1 MNARIPPALAV
12 WLLRRLG
19 YFEHNG
25 ALAGDLQEEFASG
38 RSRRWYWRQ
47 TLMAIGRAIRHNLVH
62 EWPVYVVVLPLV
74 LGSQLCCALLL
85 QRYLAPHGRWHWLSN
100 LALVV
105 TYVSLLAPPVWCWL
119 KLPRVKLFS
128 WKPNPNAAIVY
139 WAILLATTIAG
150 TSHASQIAGEAALA
164 ATIPVFVMWRLARC
178 PKLGPR
184 RIVPPIYWGSADVIA
199 LQVEL
204 TDGRVVFLRP
214 ENLAESVFAAG
225 DPALTNAIF
234 GSGAS
239 LETLRR
245 ALWLGNL
252 GREQPVSL
260 SELPALVQEAGDKTH
275 VQQAF
280 VVRSE

>member
-1 MNARIPPALAV
+1 MNARTPPALAV
-12 WLLRRLG
+12 WLLRRLR
-19 YFEHNG
+19 YFEYNE
-25 ALAGDLQEEFASG
+25 ALAGDVQEEFASG

-47 TLMAIGRAIRHNLVH
+47 TLMVIGRAMRHNLVH
-62 EWPVYVVVLPLV
+62 EWPRYIVVFSVVL
-74 LGSQLCCALLL
+74 GIQLCCFLLL
-85 QRYLAPHGRWHWLSN
+85 RRYLAPRGRWHWLSD

-105 TYVSLLAPPVWCWL
+105 TYVLLLAPPVWRWL
-119 KLPRVKLFS
+119 KLPSLKLLS

-139 WAILLATTIAG
+139 WTILSAMPIAG
-150 TSHASQIAGEAALA
+150 LSHASLIAGEAALA
-164 ATIPVFVMWRLARC
+164 PTILVFVMWRLARC
-178 PKLGPR
+178 PKPEPR
-184 RIVPPIYWGSADVIA
+184 RIVPPIYWGRANEIA

-204 TDGRVVFLRP
+204 TDGRVIFLRP
-214 ENLAESVFAAG
+214 ENLVESVFASG
-225 DPALTNAIF
+225 DPALINAIF

-280 VVRSE
+280 VVRSG

>member
-1 MNARIPPALAV
+1 MNARTPPTLAV
-12 WLLRRLG
+12 WLLRCLR
-19 YFEHNG
+19 YFEYNE

-47 TLMAIGRAIRHNLVH
+47 TLMAIGRAMRHNLVN
-62 EWPVYVVVLPLV
+62 EFPGYIAVFLVVLGP
-74 LGSQLCCALLL
+74 QLCCVLLL
-85 QRYLAPHGRWHWLSN
+85 RRYLAPGGRWHWLSD

-105 TYVSLLAPPVWCWL
+105 IYVLLLAPPIWRWL
-119 KLPRVKLFS
+119 KLPRLKLLS
-128 WKPNPNAAIVY
+128 WQPNAGAAIVY
-139 WAILLATTIAG
+139 WTLLAAAAIAG
-150 TSHASQIAGEAALA
+150 VSHTSLIAVEAALA
-164 ATIPVFVMWRLARC
+164 ATILIFVMWRLAQC
-178 PKLGPR
+178 PKPEPR
-184 RIVPPIYWGSADVIA
+184 RVAAPIYWGRADEIA

-214 ENLAESVFAAG
+214 ENLVESVFAAG
-225 DPALTNAIF
+225 DTALTNAIF

-260 SELPALVQEAGDKTH
+260 SELPALVQEAGDKAY

-280 VVRSE
+280 VVRSQ